1 MATLQQ
7 LKDERIEQA
16 KHKIYSELM
25 LIIFYIVV
33 ISFMVKSLYFHMDL
47 KQCATEYIIMILCPL
62 YQAFRSRQMG
72 VVLSTKA
79 SRKALLPT
87 AAILIVLA
95 VLMWLRNGNAPSNT
109 RITSVLIYLGVF
121 ALLFLLIQGGYAH
134 LEGKRAEKL
143 EHLYDDED

>member
-7 LKDERIEQA
+7 IKDERVEQA

-25 LIIFYIVV
+25 HIIFYIVV
-33 ISFMVKSLYFHMDL
+33 ISFMVKALYFNMDL

-62 YQAFRSRQMG
+62 YQAFRSHQMG

-87 AAILIVLA
+87 AAILIIMVVLI
-95 VLMWLRNGNAPSNT
+95 WLRTGGAPSNT
-109 RITSVLIYLGVF
+109 SIVFVLIYLGIF
-121 ALLFLLIQGGYAH
+121 ALLFLLIQGLYVH
-134 LEGKRAEKL
+134 MERKRAEKL
-143 EHLYDDED
+143 EHQYDDED